1 MTIGTTVVL
10 SMGMAARLFQ
20 NYTQRRVFAE
30 RTDRTWQG
38 VLANGGNT
46 IRISKGAAQSVGDYV
61 SDQQINYA
69 NADAVH
75 VVDLGAPKQKYWAV
89 KIDDIR
95 ALQSSANLLDDA
107 VRASGIDLAETVDA
121 DVKAAFD
128 DAAGATPGP
137 AIALNHNDYVGN
149 SMAVAGGANDFQFP
163 LLHRVLDVAKMPAAG
178 RWLMVGAY
186 TAEVMRKYS
195 LLNSVLN
202 APINAELQNGSIG
215 SCAGFNIYV
224 YDPVYSVFTPGATAS
239 DPGEASEPWYFG
251 NDTACAFVDQLDSQ
265 EQLRLQDTF
274 ADAVRGL
281 YTYGAKVVDRSRLY
295 RSVATIANVPVIA

>member
-1 MTIGTTVVL
+1 MPITNETVVPIV
-10 SMGMAARLFQ
+10 MAARLFQ

-46 IRISKGAAQSVGDYV
+46 IRISKGAEQSVGDYV
-61 SDQQINYA
+61 VNGDINYA

-75 VVDLGAPKQKYWAV
+75 VVDLGVPKQKYWAV
-89 KIDDIR
+89 KIDDIS

-107 VRASGIDLAETVDA
+107 VQKSGIDLAETVDS

-137 AIALNHNDYVGN
+137 AIALDHGN
-149 SMAVAGGANDFQFP
+149 YEGNAMSVAGGAGDFQFP
-163 LLHRVLDVAKMPAAG
+163 LLHRILDVAKMPAAG

-195 LLNSVLN
+195 LLNAVLN

-215 SCAGFNIYV
+215 SYAGFNIYV
-224 YDPVYSVFTPGATAS
+224 YDPVYSVFTPGTNAGDNGTAT
-239 DPGEASEPWYFG
+239 EPWYYG

-265 EQLRLQDTF
+265 EQLRLQSTF

-281 YTYGAKVVDRSRLY
+281 YTYGSKVVDRTRLY
-295 RSVATIANVPVIA
+295 RSAATITNVPPVA